1 MSDLSVVL
9 VASPI
14 GLPSVGEVFDV
25 EYVHVMSSHGDKN
38 FDEVVVQCTRVPF
51 AYEEDD
57 WRLEVD
63 WRAACIVVGVD

>member
-51 AYEEDD
+51 AYEE
-57 WRLEVD
+57 VD
-63 WRAACIVVGVD
+63 VLSGLKSRDSSTYTKC